1 MSWNA
6 GQVLQIPVS
15 DAEDDTRLDRW
26 LKRRFPGLTQGQ
38 VEKLLRSGQIRVDGA
53 RAKSNTRLKAGQE
66 VRVPPIT
73 IDKDKLAERNEA
85 RRSKPEHVSQQDA
98 ELIRSLVIHEDDDC
112 IILNKPPGL
121 AVQGGT
127 KTARHVD
134 GMSAALVRAGEDK
147 PRLVHRLDRD
157 TSGVL
162 VLAKN
167 APAAASLGAL
177 FRSRELDKIYW
188 AIVLGAPKPLE
199 GQIRGWMIKSTGPGE
214 DKEKM
219 RYAEHGER
227 GAVFSIT
234 DYATVSSAGQKAAWM
249 ALKPLTGRKHQL
261 RLHMSQLGHSILG
274 DRKYECD
281 REAPTGV
288 GKGLHLHARAL
299 RLPRKHGPAL
309 EVFAPLPA
317 HIKTSFE
324 VLGFSESE
332 ASNPFDTIPEMSKK
346 KH

>member
-15 DAEDDTRLDRW
+15 EAEDDTRLDRW
-26 LKRRFPGLTQGQ
+26 LKRRFQGLTQGQ

-66 VRVPPIT
+66 IRVPPIS
-73 IDKDKLAERNEA
+73 IDKEKAAERAEA
-85 RRSKPEHVSQQDA
+85 RKAKPENISIQDA
-98 ELIRSLVIHEDDDC
+98 EFIRSLVIHEDADC
-112 IILNKPPGL
+112 IVINKPSGL

-127 KTARHVD
+127 GTSRHVD
-134 GMSAALVRAGEDK
+134 ALSAALVPAGDDK

-162 VLAKN
+162 VLARN
-167 APAAASLGAL
+167 AAAAAELAKL

-188 AIVLGAPKPLE
+188 AVVLGVPKPME
-199 GQIRGWMIKSTGPGE
+199 GQIRGWMIKAHGPGE

-219 RYAEHGER
+219 RYAEHGEK

-234 DYATVSSAGQKAAWM
+234 DYALVSNAGQKASWM
-249 ALKPLTGRKHQL
+249 AMKPVTGRKHQL
-261 RLHMSQLGHSILG
+261 RLHMSQLGCAILG
-274 DRKYECD
+274 DRKYTCD
-281 REAPTGV
+281 RETPSGV
-288 GKGLHLHARAL
+288 AKGLHLHARAL
-299 RLPRKHGPAL
+299 RLPRRHGGPV
-309 EVFAPLPA
+309 EVVAPLPE
-317 HIKTSFE
+317 HMKTTFE
-324 VLGFSESE
+324 VLGFDERDVVD
-332 ASNPFDTIPEMSKK
+332 PFDSIPEMSKK